1 MTVLNSMLAQ
11 TLIVSSMIFTLT
23 GCMQDTVK
31 PGGSGSEKATGDAA
45 LEQVVIENIA
55 QNVIVASYRDLRDRT
70 KELAESA
77 IVLQKNP
84 TQANLEAVQLKWKA
98 SRVPWESTEGFLF
111 GPVNNID
118 KQIDVWPL
126 SRIDLEKMLQ
136 SRTQFEI
143 DFVRQ
148 QDPALKGFHTAEYLV
163 FGDGVTTNT
172 KSIQQMDAKQLAY
185 LVSVTQVVA
194 EKTQELYLAWTE
206 KFDPSDVNSKPYLE
220 SLLKPGNQFYGS
232 RADVLK
238 EYVQGMRMIAVEVG
252 SGKLADPLG
261 GDIDAADG
269 SLVESQFSWNS
280 LADFMDN
287 IHSMQNVYTGDYN
300 GRTGAGLDEIV
311 KLRKPELNT
320 KMVLLMADAEKAI
333 RDIAGP
339 EGLSYT
345 LAIKNKAARE
355 RATKA
360 VAKMATL
367 EKTIEFELLPVF
379 Q

>member
-1 MTVLNSMLAQ
+1 MTGLKSAQNLFITLMILA
-11 TLIVSSMIFTLT
+11 VS
-23 GCMQDTVK
+23 GCMQDSTK
-31 PGGSGSEKATGDAA
+31 SSGGGTEKARSDAA
-45 LEQVVIENIA
+45 LESIVIENIA
-55 QNVIVASYRDLRDRT
+55 RNVIVASYRDLRDRT

-77 IVLQKNP
+77 VVLRQNP
-84 TQANLEAVQLKWKA
+84 TQANLNAVQKKWKA

-126 SRIDLEKMLQ
+126 SRIDLETMLQ
-136 SRTQFEI
+136 SRNQFEL

-163 FGDGVTTNT
+163 FGDGVSTNT
-172 KSIQQMDAKQLAY
+172 KSIQQMDAKQMSY

-194 EKTQELYLAWTE
+194 EQTQELYLAWTE
-206 KFDPSDVNSKPYLE
+206 KFDPSDVKSKPYLE
-220 SLLKPGNQFYGS
+220 SLLNPGNQHYGS

-238 EYVQGMRMIAVEVG
+238 EYVHGMRMIAVEVG

-261 GDIDAADG
+261 GDIAAADG

-280 LADFMDN
+280 LSDFMDN

-300 GRTGAGLDEIV
+300 GHTGAGLDELV
-311 KLRKPELNT
+311 KLRKPELDT

-333 RDIAGP
+333 RDIAGA

-345 LAIKNKAARE
+345 LAIKNAAARE
-355 RATKA
+355 RAQRA
-360 VAKMATL
+360 IAKMATL
-367 EKTIEFELLPVF
+367 EKAIEFELLPVF